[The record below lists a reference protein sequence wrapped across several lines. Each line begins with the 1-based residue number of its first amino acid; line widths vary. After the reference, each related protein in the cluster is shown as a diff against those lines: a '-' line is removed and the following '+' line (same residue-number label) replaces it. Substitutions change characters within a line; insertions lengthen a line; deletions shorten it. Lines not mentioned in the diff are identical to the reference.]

1 MRLMKQSK
9 TSGEFFDAI
18 YRIVATIPAGKVMT
32 YGQLA
37 LLAGRPRAA
46 RIVGYAMARA
56 PEGRSLP
63 CHRVVNRL
71 GKMAPGDIFGGAGVQ
86 RMLLESEGITFLPDG
101 RIDMKAH
108 IVNYTAQKEHTHEQ
122 KQ

>member
-1 MRLMKQSK
+1 MRLMKQSNN
-9 TSGEFFDAI
+9 SGEFFDAV
-18 YRIVATIPAGKVMT
+18 YRIVAMIPAGKVMT

-37 LLAGRPRAA
+37 LLADRPRAA

-56 PEGRSLP
+56 PSERKLP

-71 GKMAPGDIFGGAGVQ
+71 GEMAPGDVFGDSGVQ
-86 RMLLESEGITFLPDG
+86 RMLLESEGVTFLIDG

-108 IVNYTAQKEHTHEQ
+108 IYDYAAQKEHTHE
-122 KQ
+122 